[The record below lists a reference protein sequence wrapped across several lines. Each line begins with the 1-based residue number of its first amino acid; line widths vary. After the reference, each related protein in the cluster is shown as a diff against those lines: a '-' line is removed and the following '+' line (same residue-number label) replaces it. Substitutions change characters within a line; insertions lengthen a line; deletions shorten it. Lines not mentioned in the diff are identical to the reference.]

1 MYVCMCIYVYVW
13 ECTYV
18 YGCIYMFVYVYAC
31 LCVCIC
37 MYLCMCVQ
45 CVCACM
51 CLCVSSGSFLPLS
64 LSPLTIYILKVTLY
78 FLSFLIFISFRIIS
92 PVCLYP
98 SLSLNISTAFSL
110 LPSSYL
116 GSITGFLCFVCIC
129 FSPNFVIS
137 KGDYKPSVCGLCV
150 SGSVLLKALFSF
162 LRECPP
168 GVHTTPLSIS
178 DTVCCTGF

>member
-1 MYVCMCIYVYVW
+1 MSAYVCVYVYICICVGVYVCVWVYIYVCICICMFMCMHLHVFMYVC
-13 ECTYV
+13 
-18 YGCIYMFVYVYAC
+18 A
-31 LCVCIC
+31 
-37 MYLCMCVQ
+37 MCV
-45 CVCACM
+45 
-51 CLCVSSGSFLPLS
+51 CVSSGSFLPLS